1 MNTYKLPTH
10 LCDFRFVLA
19 SGPGGQHVN
28 KTATAVE
35 LRIPLTKLGLPP
47 AVLKRLRDQQ
57 GRRIN
62 KAQQLIV
69 QASSYRSQL
78 TNKEDAIA
86 RAEKFISA
94 AWQAPKTRHA
104 TKPTAAAKRRRL
116 DKKKKRGHIKNHRQ
130 RPSLDG

>member
-47 AVLKRLRDQQ
+47 AVLKRLSDQQ

-62 KAQQLIV
+62 KAKQLIV
-69 QASSYRSQL
+69 RASSYRSQL

-94 AWQAPKTRHA
+94 AWHAPKTRHA

-116 DKKKKRGHIKNHRQ
+116 DKKKQRGHIKNHRQ

>member
-47 AVLKRLRDQQ
+47 AVLKRLSDQQ

>member
-1 MNTYKLPTH
+1 MNTYRLPTH

-86 RAEKFISA
+86 RAEKLISA
-94 AWQAPKTRHA
+94 AWHTPKTRHA

-116 DKKKKRGHIKNHRQ
+116 DKKKQRGHIKNHRQ

>member
-47 AVLKRLRDQQ
+47 AVLKRLSDQQ

-62 KAQQLIV
+62 KSQQLIV

-78 TNKEDAIA
+78 TNKEEAIA

-94 AWQAPKTRHA
+94 AWHAPKTRHA

>member
-47 AVLKRLRDQQ
+47 AVLKRLSDQQ

-94 AWQAPKTRHA
+94 AWRAPKTRHA

>member
-47 AVLKRLRDQQ
+47 AVLKRLSDQQ

-86 RAEKFISA
+86 RAEKFISG
-94 AWQAPKTRHA
+94 AWHAPKTRHA

-116 DKKKKRGHIKNHRQ
+116 DKKKQRSHIKNHRQ

>member
-47 AVLKRLRDQQ
+47 AVLKRLSDQQ

-86 RAEKFISA
+86 RAEKLISA
-94 AWQAPKTRHA
+94 AWHAPKTRHA

>member
-47 AVLKRLRDQQ
+47 AVLKRLSDQQ

-62 KAQQLIV
+62 KSQQLIV

-86 RAEKFISA
+86 RAEKFIST
-94 AWQAPKTRHA
+94 AWHAPKTRHA

-116 DKKKKRGHIKNHRQ
+116 DKKKKRGRIKNHRQ

>member
-47 AVLKRLRDQQ
+47 AVLKRLSDQQ

-62 KAQQLIV
+62 KSQQLIV
-69 QASSYRSQL
+69 QASRYRSQL

-86 RAEKFISA
+86 RAEKFSA
-94 AWQAPKTRHA
+94 QLGTLL
-104 TKPTAAAKRRRL
+104 KPAMPP
-116 DKKKKRGHIKNHRQ
+116 NQ
-130 RPSLDG
+130 RPLLNDAG

>member
-47 AVLKRLRDQQ
+47 AVLKRLNDQQ

-62 KAQQLIV
+62 KSQQLIV

>member
-1 MNTYKLPTH
+1 M
-10 LCDFRFVLA
+10 
-19 SGPGGQHVN
+19 
-28 KTATAVE
+28 E

-47 AVLKRLRDQQ
+47 AVLKRLSDQQ

-94 AWQAPKTRHA
+94 AWHAPKPAMPQTNGRC
-104 TKPTAAAKRRRL
+104 
-116 DKKKKRGHIKNHRQ
+116 
-130 RPSLDG
+130 